1 MTLPPPRPLR
11 PAAPRRRFR
20 SALLRHPS
28 ARAGAALLAPVLA
41 LAIAGPAL
49 YPADP
54 FAIAA
59 APLRPPGPGLP
70 LGSDFAGRDLL
81 AGLAHGGRTT
91 LAVAAAAALMTVV
104 AGVAVGAVAGFRG
117 GLADALLMR
126 LTEFFQVLPPLPFAM
141 VALSLFGPS
150 LPTVAVAIAA
160 ASWPPLARL
169 ARAEVMRIAGLGHV
183 TASRAVG
190 SSGLRLLLRTILPG
204 ALPTL
209 VAAATLAV
217 GAAILFETGLAFL
230 GLVDPDRMS
239 WGSIIGGNRDFA
251 LAAWWTVLPP
261 GLATFMTVL
270 GVSLLGDGVT
280 GALDPR
286 APGGRQG
293 RARRRPPGWRRRG
306 RAAPQPPDRGATT
319 VSADTCSWQA
329 VARRRAG
336 AGDRP

>member
-1 MTLPPPRPLR
+1 MTPPPRSLR
-11 PAAPRRRFR
+11 TAARNRGFR
-20 SALLRHPS
+20 AALVRHPS
-28 ARAGAALLAPVLA
+28 VLAGAALLAPVVALA
-41 LAIAGPAL
+41 LAGPAL

-70 LGSDFAGRDLL
+70 LGTDFAGRDLF

-91 LAVAAAAALMTVV
+91 LAVAAAAALMTVIL
-104 AGVAVGAVAGFRG
+104 GVAAGAVAGFRG

-141 VALSLFGPS
+141 VVLSLFGPS
-150 LPTVAVAIAA
+150 LPAVAIAIAA

-169 ARAEVMRIAGLGHV
+169 ARAEVMRIAGLGYV
-183 TASRAVG
+183 TASRALG
-190 SSGLRLLLRTILPG
+190 SSGLRLLVRTILPG
-204 ALPTL
+204 ALPAL
-209 VAAATLAV
+209 AAAATLTV

-230 GLVDPDRMS
+230 GLADPDRMS
-239 WGSIIGGNRDFA
+239 WGSIIGGNRDFV

-261 GLATFMTVL
+261 SFAIFMTVL

-286 APGGRQG
+286 ASGRTTPVRSG
-293 RARRRPPGWRRRG
+293 RM
-306 RAAPQPPDRGATT
+306 
-319 VSADTCSWQA
+319 
-329 VARRRAG
+329 
-336 AGDRP
+336 

>member
-1 MTLPPPRPLR
+1 MILPPPRFRR
-11 PAAPRRRFR
+11 PAAPRRGFR
-20 SALLRHPS
+20 AALLRHPS

-41 LAIAGPAL
+41 LAVLGPAL
-49 YPADP
+49 HPADP

-59 APLRPPGPGLP
+59 APLQPPGPGLP

-81 AGLAHGGRTT
+81 AGLAHGARTT

-104 AGVAVGAVAGFRG
+104 LGVAVGAVAGYRG
-117 GLADALLMR
+117 GLAGALLMR
-126 LTEFFQVLPPLPFAM
+126 LTEFFQVLPPLPFAL

-150 LPTVAVAIAA
+150 PPAVAVAIAV

-183 TASRAVG
+183 AASRAVG
-190 SSGLRLLLRTILPG
+190 ASGARLLWRSILPEAVP
-204 ALPTL
+204 AL
-209 VAAATLAV
+209 AAAAALAV

-230 GLVDPDRMS
+230 GLADPDRMS
-239 WGSIIGGNRDFA
+239 WGSIVGGNRDFA

-270 GVSLLGDGVT
+270 GVSLLGDGAA

-286 APGGRQG
+286 APGR
-293 RARRRPPGWRRRG
+293 
-306 RAAPQPPDRGATT
+306 
-319 VSADTCSWQA
+319 
-329 VARRRAG
+329 
-336 AGDRP
+336 